1 MHRYQS
7 GGQDGVLSKL
17 VLTVVVCLAHS
28 LPPCPQRAED
38 LAESVEPDSELLEE
52 IAEEPK
58 GMHDTDLRS
67 MKDALL
73 IETSEMLG
81 VSGHSCDGVY

>member
-1 MHRYQS
+1 M
-7 GGQDGVLSKL
+7 
-17 VLTVVVCLAHS
+17 
-28 LPPCPQRAED
+28 
-38 LAESVEPDSELLEE
+38 LEE

-81 VSGHSCDGVY
+81 VGGCGYGWV